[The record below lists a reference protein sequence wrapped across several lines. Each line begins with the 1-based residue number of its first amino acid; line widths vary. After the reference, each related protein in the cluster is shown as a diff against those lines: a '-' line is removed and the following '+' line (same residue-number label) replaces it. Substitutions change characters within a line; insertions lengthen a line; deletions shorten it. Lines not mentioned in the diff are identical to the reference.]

1 MYLIKNITLINQ
13 LTQHPSTGKTMKLH
27 GGIRVAGETIWA
39 ASNTYTI
46 KKQQYEH
53 TNAVVSGASPE
64 VIVPFVTDY
73 PDVTKKDLTGYA
85 NNAVSFKKKDG
96 FFIKYIFKT
105 PPQTFGKYTFTV
117 NMDDSTNKYF
127 KVCRLLLLQ
136 IGDNYPCTEPMPAS
150 PTGHET
156 TELTYGKDGEY
167 HPSTNDQPK
176 AGQTASYE
184 FMVCYFKCYL

>member
-1 MYLIKNITLINQ
+1 
-13 LTQHPSTGKTMKLH
+13 MKLH

-46 KKQQYEH
+46 KRQQYVDGSGSP
-53 TNAVVSGASPE
+53 NAVVSGASPE

-73 PDVTKKDLTGYA
+73 PDVTLKDLDGYA
-85 NNAVSFKKKDG
+85 NNAVNFQKKDG

-117 NMDDSTNKYF
+117 NMDDSSNKYF

-150 PTGHET
+150 PTGYET
-156 TELTYGKDGEY
+156 TVLTYGKVGEY
-167 HPSTNDQPK
+167 HPSTNEHPK
-176 AGQTASYE
+176 AGQAASYE
-184 FMVCYFKCYL
+184 FMV